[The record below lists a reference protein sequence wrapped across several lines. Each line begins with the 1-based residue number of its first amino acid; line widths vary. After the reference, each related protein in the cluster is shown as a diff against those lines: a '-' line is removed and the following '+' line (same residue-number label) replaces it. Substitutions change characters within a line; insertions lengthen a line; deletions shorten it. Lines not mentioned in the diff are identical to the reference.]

1 MTWSNGE
8 RLYNLLPAIYRV
20 RDDAQGEP
28 LRTLLSVI
36 EDELERIEADV
47 EGLYDN
53 WFIETCDEWVIPY
66 IADLLGV
73 RLLHPVNMAGV
84 FSQRAYVANTLR
96 YRRRKGTP
104 AVLEQ
109 LARDTTGWPA
119 RVVEFFQRLG
129 TSQHL
134 NHIRLANL
142 RTPNLRQ
149 TDELELVGTP
159 FETVARTVEVRHI
172 TSNRGKYNIP
182 HVGLFV
188 WRLQPYAV
196 TRGAARAVIDPAED
210 ALGVRFTFNP
220 LGMDAPLFN
229 RPQTEAEITHLA
241 EEINT
246 PGPLR
251 RRALYD
257 DLEALR
263 QALVENRTPHS
274 RYFGDRPVL
283 QIFLDGS
290 DIAVSPAE
298 ILICDLSDWRQP
310 PATIDYAVIQTDE
323 NGDQTK
329 VTEARPITVAVDPH
343 LGRLTVA
350 VATPETVHVSY
361 RYGFS
366 SDVGGGPYNR
376 QATLTTVTSVEQF
389 GATVSKQDLA
399 DHTTLAA
406 AIAAWAAAPQA
417 AGVITI
423 LDSDTYVES
432 LTVPMAV
439 GRSLVIQ
446 AASGHCPLL
455 RLTDGSPVPADLL
468 ITGGDGNGTALTLN
482 GLWVEGAIN
491 VQPDSLEQL
500 RLLHCTLTPGRQ
512 RALDGTPLH
521 PDLPSVVA
529 SGPNIDF
536 RLEVERTITG
546 PLYLPANS
554 DGLHATDSIIDALA
568 DERNAV
574 AAEDGVGIGPPV
586 TLERVTVIGQM
597 AARQFDL
604 ISESIVTGRVIAERR
619 QIGCIRFSYVPDG
632 SRTPRRHRCQPDLA
646 LSGVTDPAA
655 HANLRAGLIPIFTA
669 RNYGNPAYLQL
680 SEQCADAIRTGA
692 EDGAEMGVFHHLQQ
706 PQRAAN
712 LRTALDEYL
721 PFGLE
726 AGIIYVT

>member
-36 EDELERIEADV
+36 EGELERIEADI

-73 RLLHPVNMAGV
+73 RLLHPVNTKGV

-134 NHIRLANL
+134 NHLRLDNL

-172 TSNRGKYNIP
+172 ASNRGKYNIP

-196 TRGAARAVIDPAED
+196 TRGAARAVVDPPAD
-210 ALGVRFTFNP
+210 APGTQYTFNP
-220 LGMDAPLFN
+220 FGLDAPLFN

-257 DLEALR
+257 DLEAVR
-263 QALVENRTPHS
+263 QALVEDRTPRS
-274 RYFGDRPVL
+274 RYFGDQPVL
-283 QIFLDGS
+283 QIFLDGNET
-290 DIAVSPAE
+290 AVSPAE

-310 PATIDYAVIQTDE
+310 PATIDYTVIQTNED
-323 NGDQTK
+323 GDQTK
-329 VTEARPITVAVDPH
+329 VTETRPITVAVDPH
-343 LGRLTVA
+343 LGRITFPA
-350 VATPETVHVSY
+350 AATHETVHVSY

-376 QATLTTVTSVEQF
+376 QPTLATVTSIEQF
-389 GATVSKQDLA
+389 GATVSKQQSA
-399 DHTTLAA
+399 DHTTLADA
-406 AIAAWAAAPQA
+406 VAAWAAAPQA

-423 LDSDTYVES
+423 LDSDTYVEA
-432 LTVPMAV
+432 LTIPMTA

-455 RLTDGSPVPADLL
+455 QHDRWLT
-468 ITGGDGNGTALTLN
+468 
-482 GLWVEGAIN
+482 
-491 VQPDSLEQL
+491 
-500 RLLHCTLTPGRQ
+500 HPG
-512 RALDGTPLH
+512 
-521 PDLPSVVA
+521 
-529 SGPNIDF
+529 
-536 RLEVERTITG
+536 
-546 PLYLPANS
+546 
-554 DGLHATDSIIDALA
+554 
-568 DERNAV
+568 
-574 AAEDGVGIGPPV
+574 
-586 TLERVTVIGQM
+586 
-597 AARQFDL
+597 
-604 ISESIVTGRVIAERR
+604 
-619 QIGCIRFSYVPDG
+619 
-632 SRTPRRHRCQPDLA
+632 
-646 LSGVTDPAA
+646 
-655 HANLRAGLIPIFTA
+655 
-669 RNYGNPAYLQL
+669 
-680 SEQCADAIRTGA
+680 
-692 EDGAEMGVFHHLQQ
+692 
-706 PQRAAN
+706 
-712 LRTALDEYL
+712 
-721 PFGLE
+721 
-726 AGIIYVT
+726 